1 MNLTIIAIGKM
12 KKGSPE
18 KNLID
23 TYVKQSLWPIRVVEL
38 EEKKSLTGPA
48 LKQAESELL
57 LKHVPQGAKIIAL
70 DERGINISSRD
81 FTSGT
86 GLVRSPFERV
96 TIRSEQRTMGL
107 AILFAKTSAVTA
119 ASTHATT
126 RIIMLITSEVYV
138 PPINSS
144 RTTFT
149 PILQPGVPSM
159 GA

>member
-38 EEKKSLTGPA
+38 EEKKSLTGQA

-81 FTSGT
+81 FTSRLLHWQDTGT
-86 GLVRSPFERV
+86 REVALLIGGADGHADVVRNRADLILSFGKMTMPHMLMRAVLCEQLYRAY
-96 TIRSEQRTMGL
+96 TISIRHPYH
-107 AILFAKTSAVTA
+107 KD
-119 ASTHATT
+119 
-126 RIIMLITSEVYV
+126 
-138 PPINSS
+138 
-144 RTTFT
+144 
-149 PILQPGVPSM
+149 
-159 GA
+159 

>member
-18 KNLID
+18 KSLID

-38 EEKKSLTGPA
+38 EEKKSLTGAA

-81 FTSGT
+81 FTSKLLHWQDTGT
-86 GLVRSPFERV
+86 REVALLIGGADGHADVVRNRADLILSFGKMTMPHMLMRAVLCEQLYRAY
-96 TIRSEQRTMGL
+96 TISIRHPYH
-107 AILFAKTSAVTA
+107 KD
-119 ASTHATT
+119 
-126 RIIMLITSEVYV
+126 
-138 PPINSS
+138 
-144 RTTFT
+144 
-149 PILQPGVPSM
+149 
-159 GA
+159 

>member
-81 FTSGT
+81 FTSRLLHWQDTGT
-86 GLVRSPFERV
+86 REVALLIGGADGHADVVRNRADLILSFGKMTMPHMLMRAVLCEQLYRAY
-96 TIRSEQRTMGL
+96 TIS
-107 AILFAKTSAVTA
+107 IHHPYHKD
-119 ASTHATT
+119 
-126 RIIMLITSEVYV
+126 
-138 PPINSS
+138 
-144 RTTFT
+144 
-149 PILQPGVPSM
+149 
-159 GA
+159 

>member
-38 EEKKSLTGPA
+38 EEKKSLTGLA

-81 FTSGT
+81 FTSRLLHWQDTGT
-86 GLVRSPFERV
+86 REVALLIGGADGHADVVRNRADLILSFGKMTMPHMLMRAVLCEQLYRAY
-96 TIRSEQRTMGL
+96 TISIRHPYH
-107 AILFAKTSAVTA
+107 KD
-119 ASTHATT
+119 
-126 RIIMLITSEVYV
+126 
-138 PPINSS
+138 
-144 RTTFT
+144 
-149 PILQPGVPSM
+149 
-159 GA
+159 

>member
-81 FTSGT
+81 FTSRLLHWQDTGT
-86 GLVRSPFERV
+86 REVALLIGGADGHADVVRNRADLILSFGKMTMPHMLMRAVLCEQLYRAY
-96 TIRSEQRTMGL
+96 TISIRHPYH
-107 AILFAKTSAVTA
+107 KD
-119 ASTHATT
+119 
-126 RIIMLITSEVYV
+126 
-138 PPINSS
+138 
-144 RTTFT
+144 
-149 PILQPGVPSM
+149 
-159 GA
+159 

>member
-18 KNLID
+18 KSLID

-81 FTSGT
+81 FTSRLLHWQDTGT
-86 GLVRSPFERV
+86 REVALLIGGADGHADVVRNRADLILSFGKMTMPHMLMRAVLCEQLYRAY
-96 TIRSEQRTMGL
+96 TISIRHPYH
-107 AILFAKTSAVTA
+107 KD
-119 ASTHATT
+119 
-126 RIIMLITSEVYV
+126 
-138 PPINSS
+138 
-144 RTTFT
+144 
-149 PILQPGVPSM
+149 
-159 GA
+159 